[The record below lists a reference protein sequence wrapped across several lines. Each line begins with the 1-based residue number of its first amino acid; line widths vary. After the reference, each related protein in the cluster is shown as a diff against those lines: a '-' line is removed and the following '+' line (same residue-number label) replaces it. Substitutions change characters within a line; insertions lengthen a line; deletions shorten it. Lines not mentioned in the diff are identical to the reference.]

1 MKSSTTLFQNT
12 FPDSAVKLV
21 KHSTQPKLSQITDC
35 TEASA
40 CDVYLSQ
47 NILAT
52 IVIPEAYERYGS
64 LVIPRKISYT
74 LQELKSRYD
83 QNTTDR
89 SRFLTAQMH
98 HLVIFITPNI

>member
-52 IVIPEAYERYGS
+52 IVIPEAYERYRG
-64 LVIPRKISYT
+64 LVVSRKIPQT
-74 LQELKSRYD
+74 LHQPKLRYD
-83 QNTTDR
+83 
-89 SRFLTAQMH
+89 
-98 HLVIFITPNI
+98 